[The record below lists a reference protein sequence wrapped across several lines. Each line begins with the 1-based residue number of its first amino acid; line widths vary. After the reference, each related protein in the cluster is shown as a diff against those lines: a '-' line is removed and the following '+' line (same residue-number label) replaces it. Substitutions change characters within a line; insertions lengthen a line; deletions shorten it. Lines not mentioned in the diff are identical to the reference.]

1 MTQHKPRRAAP
12 TMIAGA
18 AAEAVVLQ
26 ALTRAANRN
35 EPCPTNKRLAELLG
49 ASSSGAP
56 NSTLQRLE
64 KCGLIKVERYSASRQ
79 VTIVATGRRTR
90 APASAA
96 KHWRDRPEHAA
107 KLATINNLGPKMAEL
122 IREAAEQQGVSIV
135 DFVVSAGASPTTAG
149 NLSRAKAP
157 RPLTIARFLPL
168 LGDKLRAI
176 TPEDLLKVAEA
187 IVVPPPESLP
197 APAPEQPVAVEPVP
211 AEDPAFRPMVRTIA
225 APLPNAMIPP
235 RPKGRQRTFEE
246 QLAAVAA
253 GAGLIEV
260 RPMRRPEPARTLGG
274 VGSGLL

>member
-1 MTQHKPRRAAP
+1 MTQDKPRRAAP

-26 ALTRAANRN
+26 ALTRAANRH
-35 EPCPTNKRLAELLG
+35 EPCPTNSRLAELLG
-49 ASSSGAP
+49 ARSSGAP

-64 KCGLIKVERYSASRQ
+64 KRGLIKVDRYSSSRQ

-107 KLATINNLGPKMAEL
+107 KLATISNLGPKMAEL

-135 DFVVSAGASPTTAG
+135 DLVVSVGASATTAG

-176 TPEDLLKVAEA
+176 VPEDLLKVAEA
-187 IVVPPPESLP
+187 MAVPPPEPPPLEQTATVEP
-197 APAPEQPVAVEPVP
+197 APAK
-211 AEDPAFRPMVRTIA
+211 DPSFRPLVHTIA
-225 APLPNAMIPP
+225 APIPNAMIPP

-260 RPMRRPEPARTLGG
+260 RPMRRPDPPRTLGG

>member
-1 MTQHKPRRAAP
+1 MAQHKPRRAAP

-18 AAEAVVLQ
+18 AAETVVLQ
-26 ALTRAANRN
+26 ALTRAANRGA
-35 EPCPTNKRLAELLG
+35 PCPTNSRLAELLG
-49 ASSSGAP
+49 ACSSGAP
-56 NSTLQRLE
+56 VSTLHRLE
-64 KCGLIKVERYSASRQ
+64 KLGLIKVDRYASSRQ
-79 VTIVATGRRTR
+79 VTIIATGRRTQ

-107 KLATINNLGPKMAEL
+107 KLATINSLGPKMAEL
-122 IREAAEQQGVSIV
+122 IREAAEQKGVSIV

-157 RPLTIARFLPL
+157 RPITIARFLPL

-176 TPEDLLKVAEA
+176 VPEDLIKAAEA
-187 IVVPPPESLP
+187 IAVTPPEPSP
-197 APAPEQPVAVEPVP
+197 SAAPDDHQAPEPMTAV
-211 AEDPAFRPMVRTIA
+211 DRSFRPMVRTIA
-225 APLPNAMIPP
+225 AAMPNAMIPP

-260 RPMRRPEPARTLGG
+260 RPMRQPDPARTLGG
-274 VGSGLL
+274 VGSSLL

>member
-1 MTQHKPRRAAP
+1 MKQHKPRRAAP

-18 AAEAVVLQ
+18 AAESVVLQ
-26 ALTRAANRN
+26 ALTRAANRH
-35 EPCPTNKRLAELLG
+35 EPCPTNSRLAELLG
-49 ASSSGAP
+49 ARSSGAP

-64 KCGLIKVERYSASRQ
+64 KRGLIKVDRYSASRQ

-135 DFVVSAGASPTTAG
+135 DFVVSVGASPTTAG

-157 RPLTIARFLPL
+157 RPLTIARFLPV

-176 TPEDLLKVAEA
+176 VPADLIKVAEA
-187 IVVPPPESLP
+187 IVVPPPEPPPL
-197 APAPEQPVAVEPVP
+197 EQTVTVEPAP
-211 AEDPAFRPMVRTIA
+211 AEDPSFRPLVRTIA
-225 APLPNAMIPP
+225 APIPNAMIPP

-260 RPMRRPEPARTLGG
+260 RPMRRPDPPRTLGG